1 MTMLRASVDLLR
13 QVPIFGTLTRDE
25 LQRIVDATD
34 NGIVSYEPSALI
46 MAENEIGDSMYIVL
60 DGTVDVRIT
69 AVDGREITIATLK
82 AGEFFGEQALLPGA
96 AGRRNATVRALST
109 CTLFRIAKSNVV
121 QGLAHTDDPGL
132 PGRLERASDQDRVR
146 LLLRSVRL
154 LLRSVRLF
162 RSLSPRDLE
171 RVDEWTEIV
180 TFEDG
185 DIILR
190 EAEEGDYMYIVLD
203 GAVEVFVVDDDG
215 KIIVLARH
223 TRGQY
228 VGEQALL
235 PTRSGKRNA
244 NVRADGRTTLVRVA
258 KRYFQ
263 LILNRDNKLM
273 LALQAVGDAQSRKIS
288 DVIGRGN
295 AW

>member
-13 QVPIFGTLTRDE
+13 RVPVFGSLTQDE
-25 LQRIVDATD
+25 LQRIVDAPD
-34 NGIVSYEPSALI
+34 NGVVSYAPSALI

-60 DGTVDVRIT
+60 EGTVDVRIT

-82 AGEFFGEQALLPGA
+82 SGEFFGEQALLPGA
-96 AGRRNATVRALST
+96 TGRRNATVRALSA
-109 CTLFRIAKSNVV
+109 CTLFRIAKNNVA
-121 QGLAHTDDPGL
+121 QGLAHTEDPGL
-132 PGRLERASDQDRVR
+132 SGRLERASDQDRVR
-146 LLLRSVRL
+146 M

-171 RVDEWTEIV
+171 RVGEWTETV
-180 TFEDG
+180 TFDDG

-203 GAVEVFVVDDDG
+203 GAVEVFVMDDDG
-215 KIIVLARH
+215 KVIVLARH
-223 TRGQY
+223 TKGQY
-228 VGEQALL
+228 FGEQALL
-235 PTRSGKRNA
+235 PTRSGRRNA

-273 LALQAVGDAQSRKIS
+273 LALQAVGDAQRRKIS

-295 AW
+295 TW

>member
-13 QVPIFGTLTRDE
+13 QVPIFGSLTRDE
-25 LQRIVDATD
+25 LQRIVGATD
-34 NGIVSYEPSALI
+34 NGIASYEPSALI

-60 DGTVDVRIT
+60 DGAVDVRIT

-132 PGRLERASDQDRVR
+132 PDRLERLSDQDR
-146 LLLRSVRL
+146 VRL

-171 RVDEWTEIV
+171 RVGEWTEIV

-203 GAVEVFVVDDDG
+203 GAVEVFVMDDDG

-273 LALQAVGDAQSRKIS
+273 LALQAVGDAQRRKIS

>member
-13 QVPIFGTLTRDE
+13 QVPIFGSLTRDE

-132 PGRLERASDQDRVR
+132 PDRLERLSDQDR
-146 LLLRSVRL
+146 VRL

-171 RVDEWTEIV
+171 RVGEWTEIV

-203 GAVEVFVVDDDG
+203 GAVEVFVMDDDG

-273 LALQAVGDAQSRKIS
+273 LALQAVGDAQRRKIS